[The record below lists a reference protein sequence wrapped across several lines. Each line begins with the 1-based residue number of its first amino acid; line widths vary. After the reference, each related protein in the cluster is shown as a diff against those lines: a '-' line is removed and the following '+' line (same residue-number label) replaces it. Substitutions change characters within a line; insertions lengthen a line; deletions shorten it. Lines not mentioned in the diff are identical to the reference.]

1 MTAFRPYGG
10 GGLLAKTLAPCA
22 FADLDS
28 AKSEELQDF
37 TWGATQQTQ
46 ATSELQPSGKCRLG
60 LLPQHVKFP
69 SPPVGEGLG
78 VRGATH
84 TITPPLKKLPSLARE
99 GLRVGLFP
107 ARGKHTTTE
116 TIPSLFVTLAEP
128 TSLRVMRDCV
138 HGSEASRRGSQ
149 RWRAGETYA
158 GGRG

>member
-1 MTAFRPYGG
+1 M
-10 GGLLAKTLAPCA
+10 KK
-22 FADLDS
+22 LD
-28 AKSEELQDF
+28 KRFIKPNRVTMGVNE
-37 TWGATQQTQ
+37 G
-46 ATSELQPSGKCRLG
+46 CRLG

-69 SPPVGEGLG
+69 SPLVGEG
-78 VRGATH
+78 TTY

-107 ARGKHTTTE
+107 ARSKHTAIE

-128 TSLRVMRDCV
+128 TSLRVVRDCV

-158 GGRG
+158 G